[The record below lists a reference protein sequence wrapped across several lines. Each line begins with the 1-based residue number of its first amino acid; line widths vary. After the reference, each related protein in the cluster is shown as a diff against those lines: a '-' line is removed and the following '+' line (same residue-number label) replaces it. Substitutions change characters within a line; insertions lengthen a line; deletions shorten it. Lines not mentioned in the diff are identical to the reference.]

1 MLPNFI
7 VRKLSRVRTK
17 WALYGFLNCIALIQ
31 GREVQI
37 LQLILPLS
45 VVQGV
50 RQVSGSVGTGPPP
63 PLLPL
68 AADLTAKIRT
78 VQDGVVVLNKRA
90 QRIVFIV
97 CVWRG

>member
-1 MLPNFI
+1 MGHVGI
-7 VRKLSRVRTK
+7 
-17 WALYGFLNCIALIQ
+17 LNCFALIQ
-31 GREVQI
+31 ETEEQI
-37 LQLILPLS
+37 LQLIVPPS

-50 RQVSGSVGTGPPP
+50 RQVSGSVGTGPPA

-68 AADLTAKIRT
+68 AADLIAEIRT